1 MNLTM
6 YFFSFAI
13 GSAIGSFL
21 NVCIYRLPREMS
33 VVTPPSHCP
42 NCGQLLAWFD
52 NVPILSY
59 LLLGGRCRHC
69 GVIIS
74 GRYALV
80 ELLTGLVF
88 AGAIWRFSGD
98 GEFAGAQAAVAM
110 VLAAAL
116 LAASF
121 IDIERQIIPDEI
133 TLPGIIVGC
142 IAGLAFPRIH
152 EMVDPVLG
160 SDPVLGAVA
169 RIMNPHLFGLIASVF
184 GAAVGAGF
192 IYLAGLAGRLIFRK
206 DAMGLGDA
214 KLMALVGAFVGW
226 RDVLLSIF
234 IACLFGAVIGT
245 AILIA
250 RRRKDTRIPFGP
262 YLSLGAVFVL
272 FFKAQIIWAIVFW
285 QNWISGLAAGA

>member
-1 MNLTM
+1 MKLTM
-6 YFFSFAI
+6 YLFSFAI

-33 VVTPPSHCP
+33 VVLPPSHCP

-80 ELLTGLVF
+80 ELLTGLLF
-88 AGAIWRFSGD
+88 AGTVWRFSGAD
-98 GEFAGAQAAVAM
+98 GFAGPEAAVAII
-110 VLAAAL
+110 LAAAL
-116 LAASF
+116 VAASF

-133 TLPGIIVGC
+133 TLPGILVGC
-142 IAGLAFPRIH
+142 IAGLALPQIH
-152 EMVDPVLG
+152 AQADPVLG
-160 SDPVLGAVA
+160 GVA
-169 RIMNPHLFGLIASVF
+169 RAVSPHLFGLITSVF

-192 IYLAGLAGRLIFRK
+192 IYLTGLAGRLIFRK
-206 DAMGLGDA
+206 EAMGLGDA
-214 KLMALVGAFVGW
+214 KLMALVGAFIGW
-226 RDVLLSIF
+226 RNVLLSIF

-245 AILIA
+245 AIVIA

-262 YLSLGAVFVL
+262 YLALGAVSVV

-285 QNWISGLAAGA
+285 QNWVGGLATGA